1 MTDTNTALAAPRPSY
16 SIDADPQGIRALVA
30 DAISGAMA
38 FGAQGVHPPPEGH
51 WLAPFWNAARAD
63 AAPQPNAALA
73 DGWVSVDERSPK
85 LYERVMVITTD
96 CDDEP
101 YATPAHYNGPGKFL
115 GAGGVRLEPVT
126 HWQQIDAPPVGWKL
140 PPANPRVRHR
150 RKPAPPTLNASK
162 EGSHG

>member
-1 MTDTNTALAAPRPSY
+1 MSDKQYPPLPEP
-16 SIDADPQGIRALVA
+16 VA
-30 DAISGAMA
+30 KVFSMFPVVPGGAEKLHVTLLKQVPA
-38 FGAQGVHPPPEGH
+38 GTK
-51 WLAPFWNAARAD
+51 LY
-63 AAPQPNAALA
+63 AAPQPNAAA

-150 RKPAPPTLNASK
+150 RKPAPPTLNAIK
-162 EGSHG
+162 EGSHADQA